1 MIEQFSNSQGAVDYL
16 SWRSRIFLFLLLFL
30 SAVLTLFNGVFI
42 VSGVSMR
49 FPASRAMDA
58 WVYMDLI
65 LAGLLILTSLIA
77 LVPRF
82 ISVKIGAVVSAL
94 SAALFSSLAA
104 FVTFNILGGEAYR
117 TLRLIDIAI
126 LVGLPLILSAT
137 IFVLQINILRK
148 QRSI

>member
-1 MIEQFSNSQGAVDYL
+1 MN
-16 SWRSRIFLFLLLFL
+16 
-30 SAVLTLFNGVFI
+30 
-42 VSGVSMR
+42 
-49 FPASRAMDA
+49 A
-58 WVYMDLI
+58 WVNMDLT
-65 LAGLLILTSLIA
+65 LAGLLILTSLVA

-82 ISVKIGAVVSAL
+82 ISVKIGAVVTAL

-104 FVTFNILGGEAYR
+104 FVTFNILGGGAYR

-137 IFVLQINILRK
+137 VFVLQINILRK